1 MDNNEYGSAAKI
13 MASFGAVGLII
24 GVGQLLASKERLT
37 MRIIIGRALSSAG
50 LGAISPAVL
59 VFLPN
64 LPLIAQ
70 FGIAALFASLGTSF
84 IERAF
89 QHWMGN
95 K

>member
-1 MDNNEYGSAAKI
+1 MDNNEYGQAAKV

-24 GVGQLLASKERLT
+24 GVGQLLASREKLT
-37 MRIIIGRALSSAG
+37 MRIIVGRALSSAG

-59 VFLPN
+59 VFMPN
-64 LPLIAQ
+64 LPLVAQ

-84 IERAF
+84 IEKSF
-89 QHWMGN
+89 QKWIGT